1 MIQKEFEF
9 EGSIVRFLCDENSC
23 VGEQLVGKK
32 PPIVTVD
39 MLKES
44 LSPIIKV
51 GKAVVDEAME
61 LAPNE
66 VTIELGLDIGF
77 ESGNLCWGIAK
88 GSAATHFNISMT
100 WKDE

>member
-1 MIQKEFEF
+1 MIHKEFEF
-9 EGSIVRFLCDENSC
+9 EGSIVRFCCDENSF
-23 VGEQLVGKK
+23 GEEQLVGKK
-32 PPIVTVD
+32 APIVTSE

-44 LSPIIKV
+44 LTPIIKM
-51 GKAVVDEAME
+51 GKAVVDEVMA

-88 GSAATHFNISMT
+88 GNVSTNFNVSMT
-100 WKDE
+100 WKDA